1 MVLEP
6 LKTDLRASEPTRSLY
21 SNRTKRYFSR
31 NSLARPIFRQS
42 LGFSIFP
49 FCTPP
54 GNIYGRPLSKN
65 LKKKKKKKKNGW
77 IRPLLRMII
86 MIIEELSGR
95 CRQSPIVL
103 GGEGQSLGTKDALSI
118 GPLDT
123 HWSHVFINPVRCIYI
138 GNSCFAEAYELNTDL
153 RSNAG
158 CVSNTQS
165 NNYTKLIFNSSCREL
180 SNDSKQ
186 AVDRMLLSTK
196 FVAWANY

>member
-1 MVLEP
+1 MSPWKLIWEPPNLLGRCTPIELKGIFLEIVY
-6 LKTDLRASEPTRSLY
+6 LDLY
-21 SNRTKRYFSR
+21 SDKVWVFRFFHFAHPQAIFTDGRSQRT
-31 NSLARPIFRQS
+31 L
-42 LGFSIFP
+42 
-49 FCTPP
+49 
-54 GNIYGRPLSKN
+54 
-65 LKKKKKKKKNGW
+65 KKKKKKKNGW
-77 IRPLLRMII
+77 TRPLLRMII
-86 MIIEELSGR
+86 MIIAELSGR

-138 GNSCFAEAYELNTDL
+138 GNSCFAEAYKLNTDL

-158 CVSNTQS
+158 CVSNAQS